1 MQHLASLE
9 RRARIRIAL
18 WLVSSAATIA
28 FAVHV
33 GRQSRALGLLLL
45 ATFVVTQ
52 LPSALRQLRLRRTL
66 RSGDLGKVLQAYHPT
81 LARLPH
87 PETLGPLMV
96 AAALA
101 AHGMVDRAR
110 RALERAV
117 RGEAWEA
124 ALEHRWFVETLM
136 EAFDGDRSRA
146 VERAESLE
154 KLPLPPGSGPLQKRV
169 AMLRA
174 ALTALARAFARCP
187 RQGDAE
193 VLEAASDNSPLVHW
207 AMRYGAIVAYL
218 ERGERERARRL
229 LADAPHWPADSAFRA
244 FQEELTGLATPT
256 AAPSSSAS
264 A

>member
-9 RRARIRIAL
+9 RRARIRTAL
-18 WLVSSAATIA
+18 WLLSAVATVA
-28 FAVHV
+28 FAAHI
-33 GRQSRALGLLLL
+33 GQKSPPLGLLLVGL
-45 ATFVVTQ
+45 FTLTQ
-52 LPSALRQLRLRRTL
+52 LPSALRQLRLRRVL
-66 RSGDLGKVLQAYHPT
+66 RSGDLGAVLKAYHPT

-110 RALERAV
+110 RALDRAV
-117 RGEAWEA
+117 RGEAWDA

-136 EAFDGDRSRA
+136 ETFDGDRSRA

-154 KLPLPPGSGPLQKRV
+154 KLPLPAGSAPLQRRV
-169 AMLRA
+169 LALRV

-187 RQGDAE
+187 RDNDAE
-193 VLEAASDNSPLVHW
+193 LLEAASDNSPLVHW

-218 ERGERERARRL
+218 ERGDRGRAQLL
-229 LADAPHWPADSAFRA
+229 LADAPRWPADSAFRA
-244 FQEELTGLATPT
+244 FQEELTGLATPPVT
-256 AAPSSSAS
+256 SPSA
-264 A
+264 

>member
-9 RRARIRIAL
+9 RRARIRTAL
-18 WLVSSAATIA
+18 WLLSAAATLA
-28 FAVHV
+28 FAAHL
-33 GRQSRALGLLLL
+33 GRKSPALGLLLL

-52 LPSALRQLRLRRTL
+52 VPSALRQLRIKRML

-81 LARLPH
+81 LARLPN

-110 RALERAV
+110 RALDRAV

-154 KLPLPPGSGPLQKRV
+154 KLPLPAGSAPLQKRV
-169 AMLRA
+169 AMLRS
-174 ALTALARAFARCP
+174 ALSALARAFARCP

-193 VLEAASDNSPLVHW
+193 ELEAASDNSPLVHW
-207 AMRYGAIVAYL
+207 AMRYGAVVAYL
-218 ERGERERARRL
+218 ERGERVRAQAL
-229 LADAPHWPADSAFRA
+229 LANAPNWPADSAFRA
-244 FQEELTGLATPT
+244 FQEELSGLALQPPAAT
-256 AAPSSSAS
+256 ASSSA
-264 A
+264 

>member
-9 RRARIRIAL
+9 RRARIRTAL
-18 WLVSSAATIA
+18 WLLSAAAIVA
-28 FAVHV
+28 FALHL
-33 GRQSRALGLLLL
+33 GRQSKALGLLLL
-45 ATFVVTQ
+45 ATFLVTQ
-52 LPSALRQLRLRRTL
+52 LPSALRQLRIRRML

-110 RALERAV
+110 RALDRAV
-117 RGEAWEA
+117 KGDAWEA

-154 KLPLPPGSGPLQKRV
+154 KLPLPAGSAPLRKRV
-169 AMLRA
+169 AMLRS

-193 VLEAASDNSPLVHW
+193 ELEAASDNSPLVHW

-218 ERGERERARRL
+218 ERGERERAQLL
-229 LADAPHWPADSAFRA
+229 LAGAPAWPVDSAFHA
-244 FQEELTGLATPT
+244 FQEELSALSQS
-256 AAPSSSAS
+256 AAPSSSPS

>member
-9 RRARIRIAL
+9 RRARIRTAL
-18 WLVSSAATIA
+18 WLLSAAITVA
-28 FAVHV
+28 FALHL
-33 GRQSRALGLLLL
+33 GKRSPALGLLVL
-45 ATFVVTQ
+45 ASFALSQ
-52 LPSALRQLRLRRTL
+52 LPSALRQLRFRRL
-66 RSGDLGKVLQAYHPT
+66 MRSGDLGKVLQAYHPT

-101 AHGMVDRAR
+101 AHGMVERAR
-110 RALERAV
+110 RALDRAV

-136 EAFDGDRSRA
+136 EAFDGDRARA

-154 KLPLPPGSGPLQKRV
+154 KLPLPKGSAPLQRRV
-169 AMLRA
+169 SMLRS
-174 ALTALARAFARCP
+174 ALAALARAFARCP
-187 RQGDAE
+187 RDGDAE

-218 ERGERERARRL
+218 ERGERTRAQL
-229 LADAPHWPADSAFRA
+229 LLSGAPNWPADSAFRA
-244 FQEELTGLATPT
+244 FQEELTGLAGQPT
-256 AAPSSSAS
+256 APSPSA
-264 A
+264 

>member
-18 WLVSSAATIA
+18 WLVSSAATVA
-28 FAVHV
+28 FALHV

-45 ATFVVTQ
+45 ATFAVTQ

-110 RALERAV
+110 RALDRAV

-136 EAFDGDRSRA
+136 EAFDGDRGRA

-154 KLPLPPGSGPLQKRV
+154 KLPLPAGSGPLQKRV

-193 VLEAASDNSPLVHW
+193 MLEAASDNSPLVHW

-229 LADAPHWPADSAFRA
+229 LADAPHWPADSAFRG

-256 AAPSSSAS
+256 PAPSSSAS